1 MLHEIYRDLKHL
13 VEIMCVLKC
22 TSFCFLAARSPLY
35 SHISATIQGLL
46 TIRTYGEE
54 DEFMKKLHC
63 YMNEHSKGWHAKLSA
78 SRWFGLRL
86 DMIGQLFVTS
96 VIFIA
101 IPLADS

>member
-1 MLHEIYRDLKHL
+1 MYPITL
-13 VEIMCVLKC
+13 
-22 TSFCFLAARSPLY
+22 FAARSPLY

-46 TIRTYGEE
+46 TIRTYKEE
-54 DEFMKKLHC
+54 DEFMKKLHF
-63 YMNEHSKGWHAKLSA
+63 YMNEHSKGWHAKLTT

-86 DMIGQLFVTS
+86 DLIGQLFITS